1 MPSLTTTHF
10 KHLPFPLCDDL
21 CLALHLAVQFAGDLS
36 TFEVCS
42 KLVRGKL
49 KGFVCMLA
57 ATEDMKKPVMWH
69 RHQYSLYELPP
80 FRERKKKTHQSN
92 KKKRLYSIRDG
103 LSVRAS
109 CAWSGK
115 PILYCQKH
123 TFTAASEGNIIVAM
137 GDRGRGLIR
146 ERRLCLLLI
155 VMLTRYLCVNWFH
168 FYHVGFVDKV
178 RFPLLSFSDS
188 SKIVF

>member
-80 FRERKKKTHQSN
+80 FRERKKKDAPEQQ
-92 KKKRLYSIRDG
+92 KKKKTVQHPRWLI
-103 LSVRAS
+103 
-109 CAWSGK
+109 CA
-115 PILYCQKH
+115 CQ
-123 TFTAASEGNIIVAM
+123 
-137 GDRGRGLIR
+137 
-146 ERRLCLLLI
+146 LCLKWQTNSILPEAYVYSCL
-155 VMLTRYLCVNWFH
+155 R
-168 FYHVGFVDKV
+168 G
-178 RFPLLSFSDS
+178 
-188 SKIVF
+188 

>member
-80 FRERKKKTHQSN
+80 FRERKKKMHQSN
-92 KKKRLYSIRDG
+92 KKKKDCT
-103 LSVRAS
+103 AS
-109 CAWSGK
+109 
-115 PILYCQKH
+115 
-123 TFTAASEGNIIVAM
+123 AM
-137 GDRGRGLIR
+137 A
-146 ERRLCLLLI
+146 
-155 VMLTRYLCVNWFH
+155 YLCVPAVLEVANQ
-168 FYHVGFVDKV
+168 FYIARSIRLQLPQRVI
-178 RFPLLSFSDS
+178 LLSQWETEAED
-188 SKIVF
+188 